1 MGELYLLW
9 QLSRPSLLFNYNFVT
24 LSFSLFISRLS
35 NLFKMPDCILI
46 LLNDEFNTYSID
58 FIAII

>member
-9 QLSRPSLLFNYNFVT
+9 QLSRPSLLFNNNFVA
-24 LSFSLFISRLS
+24 LSFSLFIIRLS
-35 NLFKMPDCILI
+35 NLFKMPDYILI
-46 LLNDEFNTYSID
+46 LLNDEFNTWSID